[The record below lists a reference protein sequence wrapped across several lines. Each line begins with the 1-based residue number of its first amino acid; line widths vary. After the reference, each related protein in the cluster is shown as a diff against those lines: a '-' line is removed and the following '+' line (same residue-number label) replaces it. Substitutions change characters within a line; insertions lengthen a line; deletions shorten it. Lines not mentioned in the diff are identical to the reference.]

1 MNLLL
6 TSCGL
11 ETPAITDT
19 FLRMLPK
26 APSETRALFI
36 PTAACN
42 PDAIEVLPKCLHD
55 LLKIGI
61 PRENITVHDLH
72 DPIEE
77 PLSAQWDAV
86 YLCGGDTR
94 YLLRRINESGF
105 RERLL
110 QLISEG
116 GVVLGVSAGSLI
128 FADNLPENLGLLP
141 CPLDVHCP
149 DDACDRPGP
158 VHFRD
163 QTRIRLGNR
172 QALLWKNNIPT
183 IIE

>member
-1 MNLLL
+1 MCVLL

-11 ETPAITDT
+11 ETQAITDA
-19 FLRMLPK
+19 FLHLLPK
-26 APSETRALFI
+26 TPAETRALFI

-42 PDAIEVLPKCLHD
+42 PDAIEVLPKCLND
-55 LLKIGI
+55 LLKCGI
-61 PRENITVHDLH
+61 QRENITVHDLH
-72 DPIEE
+72 DPIEK
-77 PLSAQWDAV
+77 PLSTRWDAV

-94 YLLRRINESGF
+94 YLLRRVNVSGF

-110 QLISEG
+110 QFIRED
-116 GVVLGVSAGSLI
+116 GVVLGVSAGSII

-149 DDACDRPGP
+149 DDDRDRPGP
-158 VHFRD
+158 VDFSAR
-163 QTRIRLGNR
+163 TRLRLGNR
-172 QALLWKNNIPT
+172 QVFLWEKGVPS